1 MNRFNNFSNIPTI
14 TVSKAW
20 SLLDNDSKIEQI
32 SFHINAFNKNKLN
45 IKVVSA
51 DNKGQVIIALH
62 ENMPPKE
69 RGIFL
74 LDLENY
80 LKENI
85 DSGINIWCEPI
96 GDKNKLRKLRGIEIN
111 T

>member
-1 MNRFNNFSNIPTI
+1 MG
-14 TVSKAW
+14 KEW
-20 SLLDNDSKIEQI
+20 SLLDNDSKIEQLTLQI
-32 SFHINAFNKNKLN
+32 NSFTNNKLN

-51 DNKGQVIIALH
+51 DIKGQVIIALH
-62 ENMPPKE
+62 ENMSPKE

>member
-1 MNRFNNFSNIPTI
+1 MSSFKNFSNTPTT
-14 TVSKAW
+14 TVNKEW
-20 SLLDNDSKIEQI
+20 SLLDNNSKIDKITFQI
-32 SFHINAFNKNKLN
+32 NVFNRNKLN

-62 ENMPPKE
+62 ENMPAKE

-74 LDLENY
+74 LDLENF
-80 LKENI
+80 LKKNI
-85 DSGINIWCEPI
+85 DTGINIWCEPI
-96 GDKNKLRKLRGIEIN
+96 GDKNKLRNLRGIEIN

>member
-1 MNRFNNFSNIPTI
+1 MNNFDNFSNTPTI
-14 TVSKAW
+14 TVGKEW
-20 SLLDNDSKIEQI
+20 SLLSKISKIEQI
-32 SFHINAFNKNKLN
+32 AFQINAFNKNKLK

-51 DNKGQVIIALH
+51 DSKGQVIIALH
-62 ENMPPKE
+62 ENMPARE
-69 RGIFL
+69 RGIFF
-74 LDLENY
+74 LDLENF

-96 GDKNKLRKLRGIEIN
+96 GDKNKLGKLRGIEIK

>member
-1 MNRFNNFSNIPTI
+1 MNTFKNFSNTPTI
-14 TVSKAW
+14 TVGKEW
-20 SLLDNDSKIEQI
+20 SLLDNDLKIEQI
-32 SFHINAFNKNKLN
+32 TLQINEFNKNKLN

-51 DNKGQVIIALH
+51 DSKGQVIIALH
-62 ENMPPKE
+62 ENMPAKE

-74 LDLENY
+74 LDLENF